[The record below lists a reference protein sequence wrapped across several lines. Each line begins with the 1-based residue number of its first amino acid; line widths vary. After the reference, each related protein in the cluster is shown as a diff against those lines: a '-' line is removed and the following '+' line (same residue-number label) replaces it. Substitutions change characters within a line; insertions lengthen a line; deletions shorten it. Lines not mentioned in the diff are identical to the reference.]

1 MRWFWIDRFT
11 EFRSGHSATALKS
24 VSLSEDYLHDHFP
37 AYPVMPASLILEGL
51 AQTAGLLIGEHSGFT
66 QRVILAKVSRVQ
78 FRFLALPGDT
88 LTYRATIIDINED
101 GAMAKTTSH
110 VGDRL
115 QGEADIFFAHI
126 KDDVAGEDLFEPQ
139 GFLDLLRMLRM
150 FEVGRQ
156 SDGSPIEVPEKF
168 RHLQGA

>member
-11 EFRSGHSATALKS
+11 EFESGRCATALKN

-51 AQTAGLLIGEHSGFT
+51 AQTAGLLIGEHGGFA

-78 FRFLALPGDT
+78 FHFLALPGDT
-88 LTYRATIIDINED
+88 LTYRATILDINEN
-101 GAMAKTTSH
+101 GAVAKTTSH

-115 QGEADIFFAHI
+115 QGEAEIFFAHI
-126 KDDVAGEDLFEPQ
+126 KDDGAGEELFEPQ
-139 GFLDLLRMLRM
+139 AFLDLLTLLRM
-150 FEVGRQ
+150 FEVGRNA
-156 SDGSPIEVPEKF
+156 DGSPIEVPEKF